1 MGESL
6 SLVIHW
12 IPWNASDNLLCLPL
26 SASSGN
32 FVIATLFEKAVVR
45 DLVDDVVVVEE
56 AEIVSAMQL
65 VYERMK
71 VVVEPS
77 GAVGVAAALSEEM
90 AAKFPPQSFPRVG
103 VVLCGGNA
111 DFPVVDFWANWT
123 KRWQSF

>member
-1 MGESL
+1 M
-6 SLVIHW
+6 
-12 IPWNASDNLLCLPL
+12 
-26 SASSGN
+26 
-32 FVIATLFEKAVVR
+32 FEKAVVR

-90 AAKFPPQSFPRVG
+90 AAKFPPQSFPRAG

-111 DFPVVDFWANWT
+111 DFSVVDFWANWT